1 MKGIKQERAITLIAL
16 VITVIVLLILAGV
29 TLIMLAGNNGII
41 AKSKR
46 AVIQTKKLQYFE
58 EIKLEIYQE
67 QIERQ
72 ETAKKEVFITS
83 INNRINQKDWVNS
96 TVKCDEYF
104 EQKVNDYENTIL
116 LIETKDNYEIIVE
129 IDNVTL
135 TAKIRENYLEIAKEK
150 CQILYDA
157 NSGNGE
163 IQKQQI
169 RKGFYAILPSN
180 YYTKENYKFVGW
192 CRDKEGKSEIYVEG
206 SRLKI
211 EENITLY
218 AIWESEIVT
227 ITFNANGGDGTM
239 TSVNVKKDSSIKL
252 TPNTFARIG
261 YDFLNWTIDAN
272 GTETSYKDEMVITVN
287 KDIELF
293 AQWKARDITW
303 AECKTELMTKQEI
316 NTTMYDGHGNKIVI
330 PAGFKIALG
339 NYVTEG
345 IVIQDAK
352 GNQFVWVP
360 VGKIY
365 KNAAKTAY
373 ETIQLNRYDFGESG
387 TTRTA
392 KGDASITWNG
402 KKFEEKTTAASTN
415 QAVAKD
421 LTGFKNGVSKNNG
434 YYIARYEASSSDST
448 IVSKANQNPYC
459 SVTPA
464 RAGTLC
470 RNMYTSKKFETDI
483 MNSYAWDTTIIFIEK
498 FGTNKDYA
506 HARGSLQK
514 SVKTGNTGDV
524 QCNIYEIASN
534 WREYTTETCTYSTTG
549 GTSTPCTYRGGT
561 YSTASWDQAT
571 RGEWNGA
578 AWSIAF
584 RPIIY
589 IKE

>member
-1 MKGIKQERAITLIAL
+1 
-16 VITVIVLLILAGV
+16 
-29 TLIMLAGNNGII
+29 
-41 AKSKR
+41 
-46 AVIQTKKLQYFE
+46 
-58 EIKLEIYQE
+58 
-67 QIERQ
+67 
-72 ETAKKEVFITS
+72 
-83 INNRINQKDWVNS
+83 
-96 TVKCDEYF
+96 VKCDEYF

-135 TAKIRENYLEIAKEK
+135 TAKIRENYFEIAKEK

-316 NTTMYDGHGNKIVI
+316 NTTMYDGYGNKIVI

-352 GNQFVWVP
+352 GNQLNLSDIYVAP
-360 VGKIY
+360 TDGMNIQLTIDYKIQIGQIY
-365 KNAAKTAY
+365 QGRASTDYFLYLQSDNAAMKA
-373 ETIQLNRYDFGESG
+373 QLKSYSVAFVYDQY
-387 TTRTA
+387 
-392 KGDASITWNG
+392 
-402 KKFEEKTTAASTN
+402 N
-415 QAVAKD
+415 QIEPF
-421 LTGFKNGVSKNNG
+421 LM
-434 YYIARYEASSSDST
+434 E
-448 IVSKANQNPYC
+448 
-459 SVTPA
+459 PA
-464 RAGTLC
+464 HL
-470 RNMYTSKKFETDI
+470 
-483 MNSYAWDTTIIFIEK
+483 
-498 FGTNKDYA
+498 
-506 HARGSLQK
+506 LQK
-514 SVKTGNTGDV
+514 HNFSPYYQVRHLLGCIRRKFDGYG
-524 QCNIYEIASN
+524 
-534 WREYTTETCTYSTTG
+534 
-549 GTSTPCTYRGGT
+549 
-561 YSTASWDQAT
+561 
-571 RGEWNGA
+571 
-578 AWSIAF
+578 
-584 RPIIY
+584 
-589 IKE
+589 K